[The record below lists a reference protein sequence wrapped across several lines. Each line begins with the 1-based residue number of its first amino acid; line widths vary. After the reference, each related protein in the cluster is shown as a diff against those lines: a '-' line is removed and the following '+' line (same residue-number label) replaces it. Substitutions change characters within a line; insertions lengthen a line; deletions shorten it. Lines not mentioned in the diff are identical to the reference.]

1 MIRSIGNM
9 GQLER
14 KLLMKNHG
22 SRSKKVSF
30 KISLMYVLISIF
42 WICTSE
48 WLVAKVHI
56 ADVFWISIVKGILF
70 IIATGTLLYKLIQRN
85 IKNIEDREQQLNSL
99 IENNMDAI
107 IQFDRNSNFI
117 SANHV
122 TEIITGYSNEELSKM
137 TVKDLICNEDL
148 DKVQKHFF
156 EIGKGKP
163 SVVECRCMIKS
174 GRCILVSMTSVP
186 IVIDDKIVGMFVI
199 IRDIT
204 AIKDKEELIR
214 KSEKL
219 AIAGELAAA
228 VGHEIRNPLTSI
240 KGFLQLLQDK
250 DAADKEKHYYTIML
264 SEIERINSIVSEFI
278 VLAKPQVI
286 NNQNENITSLLSDVI
301 TLLETLAIVKNIEVT
316 KEFEPNVSLVK
327 CEGNQIKQ
335 VLINIFKNAIEA
347 VANKGK
353 IHIMVSQMNK
363 DSVRIRF
370 MDNGPGIPTDL
381 ISRLGEPFYTTKEK
395 GTGLGLM
402 VSYKIIEN
410 HRGRINI
417 SSEMN
422 KGTTVDIILPASK
435 E

>member
-1 MIRSIGNM
+1 
-9 GQLER
+9 
-14 KLLMKNHG
+14 MKNKG

-30 KISLMYVLISIF
+30 KISLLYILISVF

-48 WLVAKVHI
+48 WLVTKINI

-70 IIATGTLLYKLIQRN
+70 IIATGSLLYKLIERN

-107 IQFDRNSNFI
+107 IQLDRNGNFI

-122 TEIITGYSNEELSKM
+122 TEMISGYSHEELASM
-137 TVKDLICNEDL
+137 TGKDFICKEDL
-148 DKVQKHFF
+148 DRVRQHFF

-163 SVVECRCMIKS
+163 SIIEFSCMIK
-174 GRCILVSMTSVP
+174 GGICIQVSMTNVP
-186 IVIDDKIVGMFVI
+186 IVVDDQIVGMFVI

-204 AIKDKEELIR
+204 ALKDKEELIR

-219 AIAGELAAA
+219 SIVGELAAA
-228 VGHEIRNPLTSI
+228 VAHEIRNPLTSI
-240 KGFLQLLQDK
+240 KGFLQLLEGK
-250 DAADKEKHYYTIML
+250 DSEKEEKHYYTIML
-264 SEIERINSIVSEFI
+264 SEIERINSIVSEFM
-278 VLAKPQVI
+278 VLAKPQAV
-286 NNQNENITSLLSDVI
+286 NNQNENITSLLTDVI

-316 KEFEPNVSLVK
+316 KEFEPNVSLVR

-335 VLINIFKNAIEA
+335 VFINIFKNAIEA

-353 IHIMVSQMNK
+353 IHIEVSQMDS
-363 DSVRIRF
+363 DSVRVRF
-370 MDNGPGIPTDL
+370 IDNGPGIPTDL
-381 ISRLGEPFYTTKEK
+381 ITRLGEPFYTTKEK

-410 HRGRINI
+410 HHGRINI
-417 SSEMN
+417 TSEMN
-422 KGTTVDIILPASK
+422 KGTTVDIILPVSK